1 MTKVADLRIAAV
13 QSNIIWQNVDGNL
26 AYLSNFISPLSGSTD
41 IIVLPEMFTTGFTMN
56 PSFISAKEQEIT
68 LLWMKN
74 LAADFSSAICGS
86 IVFHEKDKYYNR
98 FIWVD
103 ENGNYSF
110 YDKQH
115 LFSFAGEHLHYSPG
129 DQKKIIQYKGWRILP
144 QICYDL
150 RFSESSMN
158 VLGHYDILLYVAN
171 FPSVRQYAWDHL
183 LISRAIEN
191 QSYTI
196 GVNRVGKDGNNHEYA
211 GGSVILSYNG
221 LPLTIAG
228 KEEQI
233 ITYSLRF
240 DDQTKFRTQFPFLQ
254 DIKVFG

>member
-1 MTKVADLRIAAV
+1 MNKVIDLRIAVV
-13 QSNIIWQNVDGNL
+13 QSNIIWQNVESNL
-26 AYLSNFISPLSGSTD
+26 THLSNLLSPLSGSTD

-56 PSFISAKEQEIT
+56 PSFVKPDEQEIT

-74 LAADFSSAICGS
+74 MAADFSSAVCGS
-86 IVFHEKDKYYNR
+86 IVFYEKEKYYNR
-98 FIWVD
+98 FVWVD
-103 ENGNYSF
+103 QEGKFSF

-115 LFSFAGEHLHYSPG
+115 LFSFAGEHLHYTRG
-129 DQKKIIQYKGWRILP
+129 NEKIVIQYKGWRILP

-171 FPSVRQYAWDHL
+171 FPSARQYAWIHL

-196 GVNRVGKDGNNHEYA
+196 GVNRVGTDGNNHEYQ
-211 GGSVILSYNG
+211 GGSVILSFDG
-221 LPLTIAG
+221 SPLSKAG
-228 KEEQI
+228 EEEQI
-233 ITYSLRF
+233 VTYSLRF
-240 DDQTKFRTQFPFLQ
+240 DDQMAFRAQFPFLR

>member
-1 MTKVADLRIAAV
+1 MIKVADLRVAAV

-26 AYLSNFISPLSGSTD
+26 DYLSNLLSPLSGSTD
-41 IIVLPEMFTTGFTMN
+41 VIVLPEMFSTGFTMT
-56 PSFISAKEQEIT
+56 PSVVTTKEQEIT

-74 LAADFSSAICGS
+74 MAADLATAVCGS
-86 IVFHEKDKYYNR
+86 IVFFEKEKYYNR

-103 ENGNYSF
+103 EYGNYSF
-110 YDKQH
+110 YDKKH
-115 LFSFAGEHLHYSPG
+115 LFSFAGEHLHYTPG
-129 DQKKIIQYKGWRILP
+129 NEKIIIQYKGWRILP

-150 RFSESSMN
+150 RFSESSKN

-171 FPSVRQYAWDHL
+171 FPSARQYAWDHL

-196 GVNRVGKDGNNHEYA
+196 GVNRVGIDGNNHEYG
-211 GGSVILSYNG
+211 GGSVILSYDG
-221 LPLTIAG
+221 IPLSTAG
-228 KEEQI
+228 REEQI
-233 ITYSLRF
+233 ITHSLRF
-240 DDQTKFRTQFPFLQ
+240 DDQMAFRTQFPFLN

>member
-1 MTKVADLRIAAV
+1 MIKVADLRVAAV

-26 AYLSNFISPLSGSTD
+26 DYLSNLLSPLSGSTD
-41 IIVLPEMFTTGFTMN
+41 VIVLPEMFSTGFTMT
-56 PSFISAKEQEIT
+56 PSVVTTKEQEIT

-74 LAADFSSAICGS
+74 MAADLATAVCGS
-86 IVFHEKDKYYNR
+86 IVFFEKEKYYNR

-103 ENGNYSF
+103 EYGNYSF
-110 YDKQH
+110 YDKKH

-129 DQKKIIQYKGWRILP
+129 NEKIIIQYKGWRILP

-150 RFSESSMN
+150 RFSESSKN

-171 FPSVRQYAWDHL
+171 FPSARQYAWDHL

-196 GVNRVGKDGNNHEYA
+196 GVNRVGIDGNNHEYG
-211 GGSVILSYNG
+211 GGSVILSYDG
-221 LPLTIAG
+221 IPLSTAG
-228 KEEQI
+228 REEQI
-233 ITYSLRF
+233 ITHSLRF
-240 DDQTKFRTQFPFLQ
+240 DDQMAFRTQFPFLN

>member
-1 MTKVADLRIAAV
+1 MIKVSDLRVAAV

-26 AYLSNFISPLSGSTD
+26 DYLSNLLSPLSGSTD
-41 IIVLPEMFTTGFTMN
+41 VIVLPEMFSTGFTMT
-56 PSFISAKEQEIT
+56 PSVVTTKEQEIT

-74 LAADFSSAICGS
+74 MAADLATAVCGS
-86 IVFHEKDKYYNR
+86 IVFFEKEKYYNR

-103 ENGNYSF
+103 EYGNYSF
-110 YDKQH
+110 YDKKH
-115 LFSFAGEHLHYSPG
+115 LFSFAGEHLHYTPG
-129 DQKKIIQYKGWRILP
+129 NEKIIIQYKGWRILP

-150 RFSESSMN
+150 RFSESSKN

-171 FPSVRQYAWDHL
+171 FPSARQYAWDHL

-196 GVNRVGKDGNNHEYA
+196 GVNRVGIDGNNHEYG
-211 GGSVILSYNG
+211 GGSVILSYDG
-221 LPLTIAG
+221 IPLSTAG
-228 KEEQI
+228 REEQI
-233 ITYSLRF
+233 ITHSLRF
-240 DDQTKFRTQFPFLQ
+240 DDQMAFRTQFPFLN

>member
-1 MTKVADLRIAAV
+1 MIKVADLRVAAV
-13 QSNIIWQNVDGNL
+13 QYNIIWQNVNGNL
-26 AYLSNFISPLSGSTD
+26 AYLSNLLSPLSGSTD
-41 IIVLPEMFTTGFTMN
+41 VVVLPEMFTTGFTMN
-56 PSFISAKEQEIT
+56 PYSITPKEQEIT
-68 LLWMKN
+68 LLWMRN
-74 LAADFSSAICGS
+74 MAYDLSSAVCGS
-86 IVFHEKDKYYNR
+86 IVFSENKKYYNR

-103 ENGNYSF
+103 ENGNYFF

-115 LFSFAGEHLHYSPG
+115 LFSFAGEHLHYTSG
-129 DQKKIIQYKGWRILP
+129 SKKITIQYKGWRILP

-158 VLGHYDILLYVAN
+158 LMGHYDVLLYVAN
-171 FPSVRQYAWDHL
+171 FPAVRQYAWDHL

-191 QSYTI
+191 QSYTV
-196 GVNRVGKDGNNHEYA
+196 GVNRVGIDGNNHEYG
-211 GGSVILSYNG
+211 GGSVILSYDG
-221 LPLTIAG
+221 LPLSIAG

-240 DDQTKFRTQFPFLQ
+240 EDQMTFRTQFPFLS

>member
-1 MTKVADLRIAAV
+1 MIKVADLRIAAV

-26 AYLSNFISPLSGSTD
+26 AYLSNLLSPLSGSTD
-41 IIVLPEMFTTGFTMN
+41 VIVLPEMFTTGFTMN
-56 PSFISAKEQEIT
+56 PSSVTPKEQEIT

-74 LAADFSSAICGS
+74 MAYDLSSAICGS
-86 IVFHEKDKYYNR
+86 IVFFENKKYYNR

-103 ENGNYSF
+103 EIGNYFF
-110 YDKQH
+110 YDKHH
-115 LFSFAGEHLHYSPG
+115 LFSFAGEHLHYTPG
-129 DQKKIIQYKGWRILP
+129 HKKIIIQYKGWRILP

-158 VLGHYDILLYVAN
+158 LLGHYDVLLYVAN
-171 FPSVRQYAWDHL
+171 FPALRQYAWDHL

-191 QSYTI
+191 QSYTV
-196 GVNRVGKDGNNHEYA
+196 GVNRVGIDGNNHKYG
-211 GGSVILSYNG
+211 GGSVILSYDG
-221 LPLTIAG
+221 LPLSIAE

-240 DDQTKFRTQFPFLQ
+240 EDQTTFRTQFPFLS